1 MTRAKDISKIVT
13 DADLSGTL
21 DVTGT
26 VTANELVVSQETP
39 KITITDT
46 GTGSDHELNGAS
58 SIGNLTLNFDKND
71 DGSSPYFY
79 IQHAST
85 KLAAFRKGGDISFY
99 EDTGTTP
106 KLFWDASA
114 ERLGVGTSSPSHEL
128 TVAGSA
134 DTRVTIDG
142 SNSAGLYISDSGA
155 NGITIRNTNDGD
167 LEFLTVGGKEVVFNQ
182 LSVDTDFR
190 VESDNNTHALFVQ
203 GSNGNVGLG
212 LTAPSRKLSIYDATN
227 PYIALYDGSSG
238 TAIADGFQVQ
248 FASTNAY
255 LWNYENGFTAFGTN
269 ASERMRITSGGN
281 VGIGTTTIN
290 APLVVNKAQNNN
302 NAQLMNSS
310 AGGYGL
316 YSKGGGGGSGL
327 YTARFD
333 NYAGTERMRIDNSGN
348 VGIGTT
354 SMTELFEIHGD
365 TPSIKLRDTSAYS
378 AGTGP
383 AISFQGKDNAESI
396 REFGRIEGISRST
409 DNGEL
414 AFSTRLSGTVAERVR
429 IDQSGNVGIGNSNPS
444 DFGSLVDNLVIG
456 TTSGENG
463 MTIASGTANSG
474 RIQFSDNTSS
484 PFVGAF
490 EYSHS
495 SNEMYVYTN
504 GSQRTRVQA
513 NGAFQVKVNNASYH
527 TWSNNTD
534 ACQINSD
541 ISNKVTFTVNA
552 QTTTFANDVQRLLC
566 DRTANSAYDFLT
578 CTSGNLGD
586 DEFKLRGDGQAYAD
600 GSWNGGGADYA
611 EYFEWSDGNTDSEDR
626 RGYTVVL
633 DNNKI
638 RKATSDDDASI
649 IIGVISGNPSMVGD
663 SDISQWKHKYQR
675 DDYGTYVLDENGDR
689 VLNTDYDETQ
699 EYVSRENRQE
709 WDTVGLMGKLRIR
722 KNQPTGSN
730 WIKMRDVSETVEEW
744 LVR

>member
-26 VTANELVVSQETP
+26 VTAGGLTVDGNPSLNN
-39 KITITDT
+39 T
-46 GTGSDHELNGAS
+46 GDSL
-58 SIGNLTLNFDKND
+58 LNFTAF
-71 DGSSPYFY
+71 DGSQDATSQ
-79 IQHAST
+79 IMVTRQDVST
-85 KLAAFRKGGDISFY
+85 SKSRFRIYNNNGSGLVRAVDITGENDISFF
-99 EDTGTTP
+99 EDTGTTA
-106 KLFWDASA
+106 KFFWDASE
-114 ERLGVGTSSPSHEL
+114 ERLGIGTSSPDKLVHL
-128 TVAGSA
+128 KTAV
-134 DTRVTIDG
+134 
-142 SNSAGLYISDSGA
+142 
-155 NGITIRNTNDGD
+155 
-167 LEFLTVGGKEVVFNQ
+167 
-182 LSVDTDFR
+182 
-190 VESDNNTHALFVQ
+190 NNTAVLRIESTATDSYPFLSLKNDAREYQ
-203 GSNGNVGLG
+203 
-212 LTAPSRKLSIYDATN
+212 LTAHGPLGDVFSIYD
-227 PYIALYDGSSG
+227 G
-238 TAIADGFQVQ
+238 TA
-248 FASTNAY
+248 
-255 LWNYENGFTAFGTN
+255 
-269 ASERMRITSGGN
+269 
-281 VGIGTTTIN
+281 
-290 APLVVNKAQNNN
+290 
-302 NAQLMNSS
+302 
-310 AGGYGL
+310 
-316 YSKGGGGGSGL
+316 GSH
-327 YTARFD
+327 RFV
-333 NYAGTERMRIDNSGN
+333 IDSSGN